1 MGWILWFIGVVIAVI
16 VGLHAL
22 AGIDVPFVVDQAAKL
37 GVEKTLLA
45 ACGNG
50 KGSIAASQF

>member
-45 ACGNG
+45 ACGLLALAKIVG
-50 KGSIAASQF
+50 